1 MIKTAALV
9 IWLQKNANSA
19 ITGSM
24 EIIANRVVLRKEMVT
39 TMIIVVSQQIHQ
51 LKHQQKPQVLS
62 YPTSQ
67 VQPTHQ
73 CQAKFQHR
81 NQVKCQAKNIHS
93 LQVVFQQNVVLA
105 AIDKHLLCLEMVS
118 TVRTHLNFNQ
128 SVTKIHGG
136 VITSFVIGVAS
147 VLEMDM
153 RIITVA
159 SHPKTQARL
168 PVAHPQ
174 AYHHSNHRWS
184 NPKNQP

>member
-24 EIIANRVVLRKEMVT
+24 EIIASRVVLKKEMVT

-73 CQAKFQHR
+73 CQAKFQHH
-81 NQVKCQAKNIHS
+81 NQVKCQAENIHR
-93 LQVVFQQNVVLA
+93 LQVVFQQSVVLVT
-105 AIDKHLLCLEMVS
+105 IDKHLLCLEMVS

-128 SVTKIHGG
+128 SATKIKGG
-136 VITSFVIGVAS
+136 VITSFVNGFAS
-147 VLEMDM
+147 VLVMNM
-153 RIITVA
+153 IMITVA

-168 PVAHPQ
+168 PVANPQ
-174 AYHHSNHRWS
+174 TYHH
-184 NPKNQP
+184 